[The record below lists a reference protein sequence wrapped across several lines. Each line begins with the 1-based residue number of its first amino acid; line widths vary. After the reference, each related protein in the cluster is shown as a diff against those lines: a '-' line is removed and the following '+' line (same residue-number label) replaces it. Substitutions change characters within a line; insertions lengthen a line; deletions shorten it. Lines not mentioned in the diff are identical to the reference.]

1 MNKKS
6 LIAIALVMT
15 TVLTTGS
22 VFAAPYDNHND
33 SINHDRGA
41 QNHQNDHGGSNTQ
54 QWDHNQPRYT
64 QNRQAYRHDLPR
76 PHQDWHAGQVVPHQY
91 RGEDYYVND
100 WRSRDLPPPPHGH
113 RWMNVNG
120 DYVLVAVATGIIA
133 SILLGGHNYN

>member
-15 TVLTTGS
+15 TTLTTGS

-33 SINHDRGA
+33 
-41 QNHQNDHGGSNTQ
+41 HGGANTQ
-54 QWDHNQPRYT
+54 QWNHNQPRYM
-64 QNRQAYRHDLPR
+64 QGHQAYRHDLPR
-76 PHQDWHAGQVVPHQY
+76 PHQDWRPGQVVPHQY
-91 RGEDYYVND
+91 RGESYYVND